1 MAKSSPAALDVM
13 EHITGAIDE
22 LDVLLASLD
31 RLEPNAVARAVMH
44 VRDELLQARMGGA
57 EVVLELLNLS
67 EQRELMQGEI
77 EQIRN
82 ITH

>member
-1 MAKSSPAALDVM
+1 MAKPSPAALDVM

>member
-1 MAKSSPAALDVM
+1 MAKPSPAALDVM
-13 EHITGAIDE
+13 EHIAGAIDE
-22 LDVLLASLD
+22 LDVLLDSLD
-31 RLEPNAVARAVMH
+31 RLDPNAVARAVMRA
-44 VRDELLQARMGGA
+44 RDELVRARLGGA

>member
-1 MAKSSPAALDVM
+1 MAKPSPAALDVM

-31 RLEPNAVARAVMH
+31 RLEPNAVALAVMH

>member
-1 MAKSSPAALDVM
+1 MAKPSPAALDVM
-13 EHITGAIDE
+13 EHIVGAIDE
-22 LDVLLASLD
+22 LDVLLDSLD
-31 RLEPNAVARAVMH
+31 RLEPNAVARAVL
-44 VRDELLQARMGGA
+44 RARNELQQARLGGA

-82 ITH
+82 PTH

>member
-1 MAKSSPAALDVM
+1 M
-13 EHITGAIDE
+13 EHIADAIDA
-22 LDVLLASLD
+22 LDGVLDTLD
-31 RLEPNAVARAVMH
+31 PLDQPEVARAVLH
-44 VRDELLQARMGGA
+44 ARDELQQARLGGA

-77 EQIRN
+77 EHIRN